1 MNKKKLY
8 TLVGSLVLVGA
19 IGVGATLAYF
29 TDNDVAKNVV
39 TMGHVDIDLD
49 EPNYTPGV
57 DNVMED
63 LVPGETIT
71 KDPTITVAEDSQ
83 PAFIRAKIEFLM
95 DGAPMEAKYASEL
108 EGQLTL
114 EGTKLVED
122 TSWKK
127 GEGNYYYFQYEVDPG
142 EKIVLF
148 DEVTIPSNWG
158 NDVADSEIQIIVSA
172 EAIQSENFEPNV
184 EGGQIVGWNGVTVE
198 TYNPG
203 N

>member
-29 TDNDVAKNVV
+29 TDNDVATNVV

-49 EPNYTPGV
+49 EPNYTPGI

-71 KDPTITVAEDSQ
+71 KDPTITVAENSQ

-95 DGAPMEAKYASEL
+95 DGAPMGAKYASEL

-172 EAIQSENFEPNV
+172 EAIQSENFEPYV
-184 EGGQIVGWNGVTVE
+184 EGLSLIHI
-198 TYNPG
+198 
-203 N
+203 